1 MRVNEPVTNREY
13 KPESDAIL
21 MSTTDLDSRFSGVL
35 LDSQIVKPVKVIL
48 REVSSVASGKRP
60 RLIQWNRVDELGMI
74 LRGVNQSGLN
84 LHSLASDVNDQVGSM
99 VEATDSLTTGSHD
112 LNQRTQQT
120 ESSLQQTA
128 AAVHEMAESLK
139 HNAGNARQVAELSN
153 NCARGTEVGAAVVE
167 KLVQMMGHIHQS
179 SSRVNEIVALID
191 SIAFQTNLLALNAAV
206 EAARA
211 GEAGKGFAVVAS
223 EVRTLSERSTQAA
236 GEIRHLISESGKEVD
251 EGASLAGDAGKS
263 IKNLHEQ
270 ITELSTLVNEIS
282 IAVTEQ
288 STGVGDINDKVAN
301 LNGITND
308 NSKLVTDTASTVA
321 LLHKKTK
328 LLSQAVEFV
337 YK

>member
-1 MRVNEPVTNREY
+1 
-13 KPESDAIL
+13 
-21 MSTTDLDSRFSGVL
+21 
-35 LDSQIVKPVKVIL
+35 
-48 REVSSVASGKRP
+48 
-60 RLIQWNRVDELGMI
+60 
-74 LRGVNQSGLN
+74 
-84 LHSLASDVNDQVGSM
+84 
-99 VEATDSLTTGSHD
+99 
-112 LNQRTQQT
+112 
-120 ESSLQQTA
+120 
-128 AAVHEMAESLK
+128 
-139 HNAGNARQVAELSN
+139 
-153 NCARGTEVGAAVVE
+153 VGAAVVE

-211 GEAGKGFAVVAS
+211 GEAVKGFAVVAS

-288 STGVGDINDKVAN
+288 STGVGDINDEVAN
-301 LNGITND
+301 LNGITNG
-308 NSKLVTDTASTVA
+308 NSKLVTDTASQVA